1 MKRFIT
7 LFAALLVIQVI
18 DAQNLMLPLDDTYN
32 YREQA
37 AAYSSKQHF
46 HTALKGLTIFDF
58 NKITNVDSIRS
69 IDHIKPERGYVWNS
83 IFNKDVLRYKN
94 ENIFIAANPIMDF
107 EVGKDKSRTI
117 WENRRGVEIKG
128 DIYSKVSF
136 NFQLNETQLV
146 LPEYLTKYARK
157 NGVVPGQGYGSRFK
171 TDGFDLRTTASAYI
185 NWRMANWFT
194 ATLGYGKNFIGDG
207 YRSML
212 ISDNAYS
219 YPYLRLTADFWHI
232 QYSCIYSQMT
242 DKNTLFV
249 IDDASTDVA
258 RYGRKW
264 VIMHYLDWA
273 VTKRINIGFF
283 DVIIARAQ
291 NSNGTNRGFDVQYI
305 NPIIYL
311 RQADY
316 YSGSSPDNALLGFNA
331 SIILGKH
338 TTIYG
343 QFALDEMIFKDFI
356 SFKGMRDNKQSYQL
370 GVKSYDCFGIENL
383 FLQLEGNI
391 VRPYMY
397 AHRSGMDN
405 YAHYNQP
412 LAHPW
417 GANFWECVVRA
428 QYNYKRFYFQYK
440 FNGGQWGDDKEN
452 EYYGHNIF
460 LDYRDA
466 VFISG
471 EDGRE
476 GHYLLTGQK
485 NTLIMNDLT
494 VSWLVNPSYNL
505 NVFVEGTQRS
515 RKIQDGENENTF
527 IVSFGIRTSLDR
539 HYYDF

>member
-1 MKRFIT
+1 MKRLII
-7 LFAALLVIQVI
+7 LFAAILAVQVV
-18 DAQNLMLPLDDTYN
+18 DAQNLMLPLDDTYS

-46 HTALKGLTIFDF
+46 HTALKGLTAFDLD
-58 NKITNVDSIRS
+58 KITNVDSIRS
-69 IDHIKPERGYVWNS
+69 IDYIKPERGYVWNS
-83 IFNKDVLRYKN
+83 VFNKDVLRYRD
-94 ENIFIAANPIMDF
+94 ENFFIAANPILDF
-107 EVGKDKSRTI
+107 EIGKDKSRTI
-117 WENRRGVEIKG
+117 WENRRGIEIKG

-136 NFQLNETQLV
+136 HFQLNETQLV
-146 LPEYLTKYARK
+146 LPEYLDRFVKQ
-157 NGVVPGQGYGSRFK
+157 NGVVPGQGGCSKFK
-171 TDGFDLRTTASAYI
+171 TDGFDIKTTASAYI

-212 ISDNAYS
+212 VSDNAYS
-219 YPYLRLTADFWHI
+219 YPYLRLTADFWHL

-249 IDDASTDVA
+249 IDDANTDVA

-264 VIMHYLDWA
+264 VVMHYLDWA

-283 DVIIARAQ
+283 DVMVARAQ
-291 NSNGTNRGFDVQYI
+291 NSDGTNRGFDIQYI

-316 YSGSSPDNALLGFNA
+316 YSGNSPDNALLGFNA

-338 TTIYG
+338 TTVYG
-343 QFALDEMIFKDFI
+343 QFMLDEMIFKDFI
-356 SFKGMRDNKQSYQL
+356 SFKGMLHNKQSYQL
-370 GVKSYDCFGIENL
+370 GVKSYDCFGVENL

-397 AHRSGMDN
+397 SHHSGMDN

-428 QYNYKRFYFQYK
+428 QYNYKRLYFQYK
-440 FNGGQWGDDKEN
+440 FNGGQWGDDKESG
-452 EYYGHNIF
+452 YYGHNIF
-460 LDYRDA
+460 LDYKNA
-466 VFISG
+466 VVIDY
-471 EDGRE
+471 ENWKE

-505 NVFVEGTQRS
+505 NIFVEGTQRS
-515 RKIQDGENENTF
+515 RKIQDGGNEDAF
-527 IVSFGIRTSLDR
+527 IVSFGLRTSLDR

>member
-69 IDHIKPERGYVWNS
+69 IDYIKPERSYIWNS

-136 NFQLNETQLV
+136 YFQLNETQLV
-146 LPEYLTKYARK
+146 LPEYLTQYARK
-157 NGVVPGQGYGSRFK
+157 NGVVPGQGSGARFK

-185 NWRMANWFT
+185 NWRMANWLT

-212 ISDNAYS
+212 VSDNPYS

-249 IDDASTDVA
+249 IDDAHEDAV

-264 VIMHYLDWA
+264 IIMHYLDWA

-283 DVIIARAQ
+283 DVMVARAQ
-291 NSNGTNRGFDVQYI
+291 NADGTNRGFDLQYI

-316 YSGSSPDNALLGFNA
+316 YAGNSPDNALLGFNA
-331 SIILGKH
+331 SIILGRH

-356 SFKGMRDNKQSYQL
+356 SFKGKRHNKQSYQL
-370 GVKSYDCFGIENL
+370 GVKSYDCFGVENL

-397 AHRSGMDN
+397 AHYSGMDN

-440 FNGGQWGDDKEN
+440 FNGGQWGDDKKD

-460 LDYRDA
+460 LNYKDA

-515 RKIQDGENENTF
+515 RKIQDGDDENTF
-527 IVSFGIRTSLDR
+527 IISFGIRTNLDR